1 MLIPKVQAIRRFCTN
16 LGSTYYVTT
25 PIFYVNAAPHI
36 GHLYSAV
43 IADAICRYQK
53 LLAKPESPAPLVR
66 LCTGTD
72 EHGTKVQQ
80 AAASHS
86 IPVDQYCNDISAR
99 YRNVFQQAVIQN
111 NDFIRTTEQRHKK
124 AVAHFWQTLNS
135 RGHIYSANY
144 QGWYC
149 VSDETFLTDSQL
161 RVEESTGERF
171 SLESGHPAE
180 WTEEK
185 NYMFR
190 LGNLQDDIIYWL
202 KQGGKVKPLKFE
214 KILFDMLSEPL
225 PDVSVSRPAQRV
237 QWAIPVPEDPSQSIY
252 VWLDALVNYLTSAG
266 YPDPKFQSCWPPK
279 VQVIGKDILKFHGIY
294 WPAFLIA
301 AGLEPPQELF
311 VHSHWTVDGQK
322 MSKSKNNVVD
332 PMEAAET
339 YTMEGLRYFLLREG
353 VPHSDGNYSSVKA
366 MRILNAE
373 LADTMGNLLSRVC
386 GKSLNPWQIYPRL
399 HTAQL
404 RDIMTTDTAKHLLE
418 MLEQLKGKCTQHYD
432 ERNFYLVV
440 DAVMSTLHAANSFF
454 ETSRPWELKL
464 KTVTEPAK
472 PSIVHRAAD
481 ENALKLETIM
491 AMTMD
496 TLRLCGIAL
505 QPILPAMSTR
515 LLDKLSVP
523 WSQRLW
529 HNLDDHFGRIV
540 GGQCEPPM
548 EASLSRIDAVL
559 FRRIYP
565 KDDDEDQGAAAL
577 AKALKNK
584 KGKKGPATPKQEK
597 ADKNAASGEAAAKAA
612 APAATA
618 TGSNKSKQV
627 AQ

>member
-1 MLIPKVQAIRRFCTN
+1 MLIPRVQSVRRLCSN
-16 LGSTYYVTT
+16 VSSTFYVTT

-43 IADAICRYQK
+43 IADTICRYQK
-53 LLAKPESPAPLVR
+53 LQTQPGSTVR

-80 AAASHS
+80 AAAKHK
-86 IPVDQYCNDISAR
+86 IPVADYCNDISAR
-99 YRNVFQQAVIQN
+99 YRNVFQQAAILN
-111 NDFIRTTEQRHKK
+111 DDFIRTTEDRHKK
-124 AVAHFWQTLNS
+124 AVTHFWNS
-135 RGHIYSANY
+135 LSSKGHIYSANY

-161 RVEESTGERF
+161 RVDETTGERF

-190 LGNLQDDIIYWL
+190 LSNLQSEVIYWL
-202 KQGGKVKPLKFE
+202 KQGGRVKPLKFE
-214 KILFDMLSEPL
+214 KILFDLLSEPL
-225 PDVSVSRPAQRV
+225 PDVSVSRPAERV
-237 QWAIPVPEDPSQSIY
+237 KWAIPVPDDATQSVY

-266 YPDPKFQSCWPPK
+266 YPDPKFHSCWPPK

-301 AGLEPPQELF
+301 AGLEPPRELF

-332 PMEAAET
+332 PLEASET

-386 GKSLNPWQIYPRL
+386 AKSLNPRQIYPRL

-404 RDIMTTDTAKHLLE
+404 RDIMKTEAAQHLLKS
-418 MLEQLKGKCTQHYD
+418 LEQLKEKCGQHYED
-432 ERNFYLVV
+432 KNFYMAV
-440 DAVMSTLHAANSFF
+440 DNVMSALHAANSFF

-472 PSIVHRAAD
+472 RSLLYPPTD
-481 ENALKLETIM
+481 ENALRLETIV

-496 TLRLCGIAL
+496 TLRLSGIVL
-505 QPILPAMSTR
+505 QPILPGIAGR
-515 LLDKLSVP
+515 ILDKLSVP
-523 WSQRLW
+523 WNQRLW
-529 HNLDDHFGRIV
+529 NNLDDHFGRIV
-540 GGQCEPPM
+540 RNECEPPI
-548 EASLSRIDAVL
+548 EASLSRADAVL

-565 KDDDEDQGAAAL
+565 QDEDVDRKDTVAP
-577 AKALKNK
+577 K
-584 KGKKGPATPKQEK
+584 K
-597 ADKNAASGEAAAKAA
+597 
-612 APAATA
+612 
-618 TGSNKSKQV
+618 KSKKAEKKDSKKI